1 MLAPDQMVWR
11 IPHWMRALLVGC
23 FVVLVTGAGLFAYH
37 YFTSPKTI
45 TIAAGSSDGEAV
57 RLMSAI
63 AVQLTK
69 TGARIRLK
77 ITDSGSTL
85 GAAQAFSAG
94 KVDLAIVRADVGDL
108 SAARTVVRVTYGVVM
123 ILVPPGS
130 SAKGI
135 EDLTGK
141 TVGVVDEEMNHHFV
155 EVLTHEYDLARAK
168 VRFKNLLAADAQ
180 HALQSNQVG
189 ALLVVVP
196 MAEKYVSLVRSF
208 FPTNAKR
215 KPRLVPIESAAAIE
229 KLAQAYETY
238 DLPKGSLRGSPP
250 IPADDL
256 TTLRV
261 PFYLVANKK
270 LNADDVTDLTRAI
283 MDARRELLVEYPVL
297 AQIGAPSTDKDA
309 YIPIH
314 PGAAAFFDD
323 SQQGFFDKYSD
334 AFFYIPM
341 LLGALAS
348 FATGAWK
355 FFRSGSDGKVDNPI
369 ALYALAGSIRDA
381 RSEADLTA
389 IEEKIDNIIKA
400 ELTKHAKG
408 ESQAADSAALS
419 LVTQRLEHLIHDRRA
434 RLPAVAE

>member
-1 MLAPDQMVWR
+1 MLVRMHYAPTAYLWWSRAMLAPDQMVWR

-37 YFTSPKTI
+37 YFTSPKTM

-94 KVDLAIVRADVGDL
+94 KVDPAIVRADLGDL

-135 EDLTGK
+135 EGLAGK
-141 TVGVVDEEMNHHFV
+141 TVGVVDEEMNHRFV

-168 VRFKNLLAADAQ
+168 VRFKNLLAVDAQ

-196 MAEKYVSLVRSF
+196 ISEKHVSLVRSF
-208 FPTNAKR
+208 
-215 KPRLVPIESAAAIE
+215 SACGRAH
-229 KLAQAYETY
+229 LGETCIA
-238 DLPKGSLRGSPP
+238 GS
-250 IPADDL
+250 
-256 TTLRV
+256 
-261 PFYLVANKK
+261 
-270 LNADDVTDLTRAI
+270 
-283 MDARRELLVEYPVL
+283 
-297 AQIGAPSTDKDA
+297 
-309 YIPIH
+309 
-314 PGAAAFFDD
+314 
-323 SQQGFFDKYSD
+323 
-334 AFFYIPM
+334 
-341 LLGALAS
+341 
-348 FATGAWK
+348 K
-355 FFRSGSDGKVDNPI
+355 FFSHERQ
-369 ALYALAGSIRDA
+369 
-381 RSEADLTA
+381 
-389 IEEKIDNIIKA
+389 A
-400 ELTKHAKG
+400 ETG
-408 ESQAADSAALS
+408 
-419 LVTQRLEHLIHDRRA
+419 IGPDRIGRGN
-434 RLPAVAE
+434 